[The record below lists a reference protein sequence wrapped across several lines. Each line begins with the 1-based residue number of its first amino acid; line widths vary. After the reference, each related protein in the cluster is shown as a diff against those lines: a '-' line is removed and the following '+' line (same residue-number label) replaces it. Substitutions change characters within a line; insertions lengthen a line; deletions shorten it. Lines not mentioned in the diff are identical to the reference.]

1 MRHTMLPRLAL
12 LPLAGLLA
20 VAGSGCSGSAREPGP
35 AQPVAPAQAAAAPS
49 SSQQT
54 GGIGAPKIPW
64 AKKTHAQRLDYM
76 GLFVLPRM
84 EKLFKEWRP
93 ADYGDFRCQTCH
105 GEDFDKPPVN
115 FHMPRVSY
123 PLKADDPIGA
133 AMKYDAEAT
142 QFMMEKVLPT
152 MAELLGEKPYDEKT
166 GQGFACFRCHPKA
179 S

>member
-1 MRHTMLPRLAL
+1 MRHTTLPRLAL

-20 VAGSGCSGSAREPGP
+20 VAGSGCSRSAREPGP

-49 SSQQT
+49 SSQET

-142 QFMMEKVLPT
+142 HFMMEKVLPT
-152 MAELLGEKPYDEKT
+152 MAELLGEKPYDDKT

-179 S
+179 R

>member
-1 MRHTMLPRLAL
+1 MLPRLAL

-35 AQPVAPAQAAAAPS
+35 AQPKPAQVGAAS
-49 SSQQT
+49 SPTSGSGQDT

-93 ADYGDFRCQTCH
+93 ADHGDFRCQTCH

-142 QFMMEKVLPT
+142 HFMMEKVLPT

-179 S
+179 Q